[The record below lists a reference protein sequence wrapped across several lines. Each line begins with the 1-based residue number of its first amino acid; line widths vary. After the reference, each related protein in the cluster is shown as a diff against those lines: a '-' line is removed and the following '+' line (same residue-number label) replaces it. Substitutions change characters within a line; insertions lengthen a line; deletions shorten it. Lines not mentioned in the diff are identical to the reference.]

1 MKDENLI
8 HIRLTHGEAV
18 NSKRDI
24 LSTQM
29 NLIKM
34 LKVMRDF
41 HKLRSE
47 EFRTKAQIHK
57 KLKELD
63 LSVHKLELLLPK
75 IKIPKILQ
83 QGTEEVKE
91 EVKEKS
97 VKKKEKDPHEK
108 DLEKQLLEI
117 QEKLKKLE

>member
-1 MKDENLI
+1 MKDQNLI
-8 HIRLTHGEAV
+8 HIRLSHSEAV
-18 NSKRDI
+18 NSKKDI

-34 LKVMRDF
+34 LKVMKSF

-47 EFRTKAQIHK
+47 ELKTKAQIQK

-63 LSVHKLELLLPK
+63 SDIHKLELLLPK

-83 QGTEEVKE
+83 TGTEEIKE
-91 EVKEKS
+91 EVKET

-108 DLEKQLLEI
+108 DLEQQLLEI